1 MTDTSALIILL
12 AAIITN
18 NILLS
23 NFLGMCSFL
32 ACSRQIPTALGLGT
46 AVVFVMT
53 TTTALN
59 YWIYYYVL
67 ISAEAAAEMGRSAPL
82 LATDLTHLQFI
93 VFIAVIAAF
102 VQFVEMFIERFSPRL
117 YYALGIFLPL
127 ITVNCAI
134 LGAALFMVIRGYNF
148 AQTVGFGFGAGV
160 GWALAIVLMAGL
172 RKKMQY
178 SNIPKPLQGVA
189 VVMLITGVMAMAF
202 MGFAGMVSI
211 Q

>member
-1 MTDTSALIILL
+1 MSETSAWTILV
-12 AAIITN
+12 AAIFTN

-32 ACSRQIPTALGLGT
+32 ACSRQMGTAAGLGT
-46 AVVFVMT
+46 AVIFVLT
-53 TTTALN
+53 GTTALN
-59 YWIYYYVL
+59 YFIYHSLLV
-67 ISAEAAAEMGRSAPL
+67 PL
-82 LATDLTHLQFI
+82 GLAHLTFI

-134 LGAALFMVIRGYNF
+134 LGASLFLVIRSYTF
-148 AQTVGFGFGAGV
+148 VQSLGFGFGAGV
-160 GWALAIVLMAGL
+160 GWALAIILIAGL
-172 RKKMQY
+172 RQKMGY
-178 SNIPKPLQGVA
+178 SNVPWPFQGVA
-189 VVMLITGVMAMAF
+189 IAMVLTGVMAMAF
-202 MGFAGMVSI
+202 MGFAGMVTI

>member
-1 MTDTSALIILL
+1 MSDTSAWVILM
-12 AAIITN
+12 AAIFTN

-32 ACSRQIPTALGLGT
+32 ACSRQIPTAVGLGT
-46 AVVFVMT
+46 AVTFVMT
-53 TTTALN
+53 CTTVIN
-59 YWIYYYVL
+59 YLIYYKILVPWG
-67 ISAEAAAEMGRSAPL
+67 IEF
-82 LATDLTHLQFI
+82 LTFI

-102 VQFVEMFIERFSPRL
+102 VQFVEMFIERFSPKL

-134 LGAALFMVIRGYNF
+134 LGAALFMVIRKYTLVQS
-148 AQTVGFGFGAGV
+148 AGFGFGAGV
-160 GWALAIVLMAGL
+160 GWAMAIILIAGL
-172 RKKMQY
+172 RQKMGY
-178 SNIPKPLQGVA
+178 SNVPKPFQGVA
-189 VVMLITGVMAMAF
+189 ITMIITGVMALAF